1 MPQQQSGRQ
10 QPSEVSMR
18 DLLASCAAA
27 NAVSTPPRP
36 APPGE
41 PDRTDGG
48 PADAAADADRS
59 EEHEAPRAACCLLY
73 TTPSPPDDE
82 HHSGWRLR

>member
-1 MPQQQSGRQ
+1 MPQQQPERQ

-36 APPGE
+36 EPVQDREPARTVEEPDEPGE
-41 PDRTDGG
+41 PDGPSEPGAPGG
-48 PADAAADADRS
+48 AAAGADRP
-59 EEHEAPRAACCLLY
+59 EEREAPRAA
-73 TTPSPPDDE
+73 
-82 HHSGWRLR
+82 